1 MSPGGEPAAVLERVA
16 FDEIAGWDRGG
27 EDEALEV
34 FRRSC
39 REIIANGTAFSHHA
53 RFGGSHRSW
62 LDCCQAGL
70 SARDARQF
78 FEKRFQPFRVRDAE
92 RPEGLFTGYFEPEVA
107 GSRTPSAAYAVPIYR
122 RPPDLVAFSRE
133 VRARTGLGFGRMIDG
148 KAAPYLTRRDIE
160 QGALSG
166 QGLELVYLRDWA
178 DAFFVHIQGSG
189 RVRLE
194 DGGIIRLSF
203 AAKSGLPYTGI
214 GSLLVER
221 GAFTRDQMSM
231 QAIRCWMSAHPQEAR
246 TLMWE
251 NHSFIFFREALL
263 DRQDLGALGAQQV
276 QLTPRRS
283 LAVDRRAW
291 MLGTPVWLDTE
302 VPSGE
307 EAIMIPFR
315 QLLIAQDTGS
325 AITGLARGDV
335 YWGFGDD
342 AGAIAGHMKSP
353 GRMTVLLPIAV
364 AEELGLAG

>member
-1 MSPGGEPAAVLERVA
+1 MGPVGDAAAVLERVA
-16 FDEIAGWDRGG
+16 FNEIAGWSSARQ
-27 EDEALEV
+27 DEALEA

-39 REIIANGTAFSHHA
+39 REIIESGAAFSHRA
-53 RFGGSHRSW
+53 RFGGSRSSW
-62 LDCCQAGL
+62 LESCQAAL
-70 SARDARQF
+70 TARDAKQF
-78 FEKRFQPFRVRDAE
+78 FETWFQPFRVKDAE
-92 RPEGLFTGYFEPEVA
+92 RPEGLFTGYFEPDVA
-107 GSRTPSAAYAVPIYR
+107 GSRTPSTTYAVPIYR
-122 RPPDLVAFSRE
+122 RPPDLVTFSGE

-148 KAAPYLTRRDIE
+148 QASPYLTRRDIE
-160 QGALSG
+160 EGGLSG

-178 DAFFVHIQGSG
+178 DAFFIHIQGSG

-194 DGGIIRLSF
+194 DGGIMRLSF

-221 GAFTRDQMSM
+221 GVLTRDQMSM

-251 NHSFIFFREALL
+251 NRSFIFFREAKL
-263 DRQDLGALGAQQV
+263 DSQDLGALGAQQV

-307 EAIMIPFR
+307 EASMIPFR
-315 QLLIAQDTGS
+315 QLLISQDTGT

-335 YWGFGDD
+335 YWGFGEE

-353 GRMTVLLPIAV
+353 GRMTVLLPVAV
-364 AEELGLAG
+364 AEELGLVA